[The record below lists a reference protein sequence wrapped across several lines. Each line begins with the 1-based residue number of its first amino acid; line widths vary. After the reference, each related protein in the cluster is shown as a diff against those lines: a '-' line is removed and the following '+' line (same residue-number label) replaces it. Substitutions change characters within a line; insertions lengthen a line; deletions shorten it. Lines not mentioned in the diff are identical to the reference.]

1 MSSLLLSNQAIISQ
15 APSPSPDPATGQAG
29 GTGQIWM
36 YGTFVLLVAIVGL
49 TIYGKLEIDKRDKA
63 IKFEQFKNKDLQKKI
78 KLALTTIKKMEKN
91 PDLVHS
97 RDFNLDYLR
106 MRMDEEVFHYGIVN
120 QIKVK
125 VKQVIT
131 VALRPST
138 SSTATVGVAT
148 SGRQVDETF
157 DVTYET
163 ESHGKRTKGVLFRVQ
178 IKLTKLPTQATSATI
193 QQIIDCIETY
203 LSPEQDHENWQP
215 SIQGRVAIMQWDQKA
230 KPTPLLVLEQ
240 SGEGVNVSFRTT
252 PVVKKTTVTGR
263 PPTRPGVSGDE
274 E

>member
-1 MSSLLLSNQAIISQ
+1 MSSLLLSNQLIISQ
-15 APSPSPDPATGQAG
+15 APSPSPADSNGQASG
-29 GTGQIWM
+29 ANQIWM
-36 YGTFVLLVAIVGL
+36 YGTFVLLVALVGL
-49 TIYGKLEIDKRDKA
+49 AIYGKLEIDKREKT

-106 MRMDEEVFHYGIVN
+106 MRMDEEMFHYGIVN

-125 VKQVIT
+125 VKQVIG

-138 SSTATVGVAT
+138 ASTATVGVANT

-163 ESHGKRTKGVLFRVQ
+163 ESQGKRTKGVLFRVQ
-178 IKLTKLPTQATSATI
+178 IKLTKLPTQATSSTI

-203 LSPEQDHENWQP
+203 LSPDEEHENWQP

-240 SGEGVNVSFRTT
+240 SSEGANVTYRST
-252 PVVKKTTVTGR
+252 PVVKKPTSTSR
-263 PPTRPGVSGDE
+263 PPTGPASE
-274 E
+274 